1 MPDGTQVRGP
11 TGMHHAQDPVP
22 RKSPLTANRRQ
33 GGLDCLCG
41 AVWIMNPVIQI
52 LEEGG
57 WGDSL
62 PSADNLPVC

>member
-1 MPDGTQVRGP
+1 MARRSGAPRGC
-11 TGMHHAQDPVP
+11 TTRRILFHEKA
-22 RKSPLTANRRQ
+22 PLTANRRQ

-41 AVWIMNPVIQI
+41 AVWIMNSVIQI